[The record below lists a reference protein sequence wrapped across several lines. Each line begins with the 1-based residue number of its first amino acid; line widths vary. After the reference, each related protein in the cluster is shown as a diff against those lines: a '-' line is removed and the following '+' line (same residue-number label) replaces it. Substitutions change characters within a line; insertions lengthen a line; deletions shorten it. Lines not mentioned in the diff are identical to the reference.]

1 VLLSF
6 CRDTAFLSYK
16 EIEMIRRIK
25 MKGQLNLRPVLGVIA
40 AVLLLFGS
48 NILSFAQSNATR
60 RLYVATDG
68 FDFNE
73 AAAKDALAAGADI
86 NWHNDA
92 MNGETMLIMAIKGYK
107 EAKVIKFLLDNS
119 ADATIKDETGKTALD
134 WARQRNIGRDRNG
147 REIIA
152 MLEAATEQNTN
163 PTKTADT
170 TADNKANTLNKPE
183 PNKPIDP
190 AANNKAR
197 RTGGAPSDE
206 EIKETLEKSFT
217 NAYQNHFFGVRNKVT
232 FEWLGAITVGAPITN
247 GRIPKRC
254 YPAKLSVKVTIEDPR
269 DGNQSTVTR
278 GTEAKIGG
286 FAKSEIFCFSQ
297 DGFGEW
303 EYSTY
308 EP

>member
-1 VLLSF
+1 MKKQSNSRLSF
-6 CRDTAFLSYK
+6 VV
-16 EIEMIRRIK
+16 M
-25 MKGQLNLRPVLGVIA
+25 A
-40 AVLLLFGS
+40 AVLLLFSG
-48 NILSFAQSNATR
+48 NILTFAQSDATR
-60 RLYVATDG
+60 RLYVATSGG
-68 FDFNE
+68 FELNE
-73 AAAKDALAAGADI
+73 AAAKDALEAGADI
-86 NWHNDA
+86 NWKNDA
-92 MNGETMLIMAIKGYK
+92 MDGETILITAIKGYK
-107 EAKVIKFLLDNS
+107 ESKVIKFLLDNG
-119 ADATIKDETGKTALD
+119 ADAGLKDDTGKTALN

-152 MLEAATEQNTN
+152 MLEAATGEKTN

-170 TADNKANTLNKPE
+170 TADDKTKT
-183 PNKPIDP
+183 PNKPNPNNPTDT
-190 AANNKAR
+190 AADNKAR

-217 NAYQNHFFGVRNKVT
+217 TAYQNHFFGVKNKVT
-232 FEWLGAITVGAPITN
+232 FDWLGAITVGAPITN

-254 YPAKLSVKVTIEDPR
+254 YPAKLNVKVTMEDPR

-286 FAKSEIFCFSQ
+286 FAKSEIFCFSRN
-297 DGFGEW
+297 GFNEW